1 MIWTWVVQSPG
12 EAWDWVLAAVSQGQ
26 VCILAPVA
34 RPGYSSD
41 MTLVV
46 GLTGGI
52 ASGKS
57 TVARL
62 LGELGARV
70 VDADQLARR
79 VVEPGSPGLSAIIE
93 AFGAEMVGADGA
105 LDRKRLGKRVF
116 TCAED
121 RRRLEEITHPRI
133 AAAFAAEVMRAAA
146 DDVDVLVYE
155 AALLVE
161 SGGAKA
167 VERLVVVAA
176 PPAVQRRRVGH
187 RDGLDEA
194 AAQARID
201 AQASMETKL
210 AVADHVVM
218 NEGTLEDLE
227 RKVNALW
234 EELLDV
240 AKSQSH

>member
-1 MIWTWVVQSPG
+1 
-12 EAWDWVLAAVSQGQ
+12 
-26 VCILAPVA
+26 
-34 RPGYSSD
+34 

-62 LGELGARV
+62 LGDLGARV
-70 VDADQLARR
+70 VDADHLARL
-79 VVEPGSPGLSAIIE
+79 VVAPGTPGRAEIVE
-93 AFGAEMVGADGA
+93 AFGPEVVGADGA
-105 LDRKRLGKRVF
+105 LDRERLGQRVF
-116 TCAED
+116 SDEGA
-121 RRRLEEITHPRI
+121 RRRLEAITHPRI
-133 AAAFAAEVMRAAA
+133 AAAFAEEVLRA
-146 DDVDVLVYE
+146 VDEEVEVLVYE

-161 SGGAKA
+161 SGGRGA

-176 PPAVQRRRVGH
+176 PSSVQRARVGE
-187 RDGLDEA
+187 RDGLDAA

-201 AQASMETKL
+201 AQAPMEAKI
-210 AVADHVVM
+210 AAADHVVM
-218 NEGTLEDLE
+218 NKGTLEDLE

-240 AKSQSH
+240 AKSELH